1 MPEMEDPN
9 RGATAFERD
18 VFRNFNLI
26 RSEMSNLSQKFDNVI
41 LNDFSEMKVKVAK
54 LEAAYEP
61 DDPFVRQSEFKLVRN
76 AVWAM
81 VIAILLTAVALYF
94 KGANIGVPR

>member
-9 RGATAFERD
+9 RGGTAFERD
-18 VFRNFNLI
+18 VFRNLDLI
-26 RSEMSNLSQKFDNVI
+26 RSDMSNLSRKFDNVI
-41 LNDFSEMKVKVAK
+41 LTDFSEIKVKIAK

-61 DDPFVRQSEFKLVRN
+61 DDPFVRQSEYKLVRN

-81 VIAILLTAVALYF
+81 VLAILLTGVALYF
-94 KGANIGVPR
+94 QGVHIGVPK